1 MQLTTATALLSLIS
15 GLATATPFPRPL
27 PLALPQAPTLGLD
40 DATVFASQDAEQW
53 TIEHLKR
60 SCDGTDT
67 TCTWSFTINTHR
79 EELAPTPCEFIVVGG
94 LVDGGHHAPAPA
106 QGQGKHK
113 RDEELLIT
121 PASHQDVRNAWCGP
135 YRIATGWS
143 GQFGP
148 ENGFTTIS
156 VIDEGNRLVLFPAY
170 TDKQLEGGHVVEPD
184 QSYAP
189 HAF

>member
-1 MQLTTATALLSLIS
+1 MQLTTTAAMLSLIS
-15 GLATATPFPRPL
+15 GLAIATPFPRPL
-27 PLALPQAPTLGLD
+27 PAAVPMASALGLD
-40 DATVFASQDAEQW
+40 QDAVFVPQDAEQW
-53 TIEHLKR
+53 TIEHIKR

-94 LVDGGHHAPAPA
+94 L
-106 QGQGKHK
+106 
-113 RDEELLIT
+113 
-121 PASHQDVRNAWCGP
+121 PASQQDVNNAWCGP

-148 ENGFTTIS
+148 ENGFTTLS
-156 VIDEGNRLVLFPAY
+156 VIDEANRLVLFPAY
-170 TDKQLEGGHVVEPD
+170 TDKQLEGGHVVQPD